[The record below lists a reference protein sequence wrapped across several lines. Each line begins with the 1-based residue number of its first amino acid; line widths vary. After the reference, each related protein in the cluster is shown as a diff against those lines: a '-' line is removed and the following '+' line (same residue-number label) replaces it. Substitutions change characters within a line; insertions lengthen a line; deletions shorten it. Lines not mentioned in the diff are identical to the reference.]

1 MMVLSHVVV
10 VVFLVYAESNNRF
23 QNFFHMSY
31 TGVPQFIGKFPYVG
45 GVQSQLPFHG
55 ALIFPHLEHSHDNDV
70 VLGQLHILGANVL
83 FHV

>member
-23 QNFFHMSY
+23 HNFFHMSY
-31 TGVPQFIGKFPYVG
+31 TGVPQFIGKLPCVG

-55 ALIFPHLEHSHDNDV
+55 ALIFPHLVHSHAKETGLIHV
-70 VLGQLHILGANVL
+70 HIFG
-83 FHV
+83 